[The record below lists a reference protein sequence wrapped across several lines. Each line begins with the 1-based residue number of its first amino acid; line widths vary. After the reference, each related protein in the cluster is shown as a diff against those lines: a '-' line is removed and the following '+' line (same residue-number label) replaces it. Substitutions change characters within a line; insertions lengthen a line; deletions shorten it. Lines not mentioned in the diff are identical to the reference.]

1 MCAALLLMNVR
12 KNSIILF
19 SYAIIPFIDEASRL
33 ARAYPATEAAD
44 IAHLTFSSPEK
55 TLESAEISAI
65 IDSIVKEVIDA
76 FGAELV

>member
-1 MCAALLLMNVR
+1 MLFLRTSHTGAGESVLLLMNVR

-44 IAHLTFSSPEK
+44 IAR
-55 TLESAEISAI
+55 
-65 IDSIVKEVIDA
+65 
-76 FGAELV
+76 